1 MRYTSYKK
9 ALLMI
14 PAILVVSLFAFTTQ
28 IAEQPE
34 GTPLFITD
42 ITSYRSGMIVS
53 QKGVRKVSI
62 YSSDYKERL
71 QEWELDEIPT
81 GVAADEDR
89 IYATVAGEHKNG
101 VYFLSAS
108 DPSQRQFVETAS
120 GACVPLVNNANGK
133 LYVCNQFAGTVSE
146 LDKNGSA
153 VLRTVKVLREPKA
166 AVLDKDGKY
175 LFVVNFLPLQR
186 ADIDT
191 VAACVSVIDT
201 DGFRKIKDIQLANGS
216 NALRGVSLSPDGRY
230 LLVTHNLGRFQV
242 PTSQL
247 QQGWMNTNA
256 MSVVNLSTLSFEGA
270 VLLDEPERGAA
281 GIWDV
286 KCTDDKIVISHSG
299 THEVSVIDY
308 PAFIRKFEAYPQ
320 KEALAY
326 DLRFLYG
333 LRKRVALEGNG
344 PRCFMLKEDRA
355 VVPTYFSDTLNVVDL
370 KTTSVE
376 ALAMVKNRVESR
388 IQRGEKY
395 FNDAMHCFQNWQSC
409 NGCHPGDA
417 RMDAMN
423 WDLMNDGIGNSKNC
437 KSLLFSHVTPPS
449 MISGI
454 RASAELAVRAGYKLI
469 QFTDLPEEF
478 AKCVDEYLMALKP
491 VPSPYLVNG
500 ELSEKAKRGRK
511 VFEKF
516 NCDECHSGPYY
527 TDMQMHR
534 IGDDIEFEKGWDTPT
549 LCEVWRTAPYL
560 FDGRAATMEEVFTV
574 HKHGIEKKI
583 SAKEAEELAEY
594 VNSL

>member
-175 LFVVNFLPLQR
+175 LFVANFLPLQR

-478 AKCVDEYLMALKP
+478 AECVDEYLMALKP

>member
-1 MRYTSYKK
+1 
-9 ALLMI
+9 MI

-175 LFVVNFLPLQR
+175 LFVANFLPLQR

-308 PAFIRKFEAYPQ
+308 PAFIRKFEEYPQ

-478 AKCVDEYLMALKP
+478 AECVDEYLMALKP

>member
-376 ALAMVKNRVESR
+376 ALAMVKNRVESQ

-478 AKCVDEYLMALKP
+478 AECVDEYLMALKP

-549 LCEVWRTAPYL
+549 LCEVWRTSPYL